1 MAGIF
6 TPPPLFLAFHLNST
20 WTGIGIGTKPGD
32 YQFPAFEYSGS
43 RYAGASFYVDY
54 MGYRGVNG
62 GFASPVL
69 NFSMAYS
76 PLDALATTPLG

>member
-1 MAGIF
+1 MAGLF
-6 TPPPLFLAFHLNST
+6 TPPPLFFAFHLNGT
-20 WTGIGIGTKPGD
+20 WTGVGIGTKPGD

-54 MGYRGVNG
+54 MGYRDASG

-69 NFSMAYS
+69 NFSMAYN
-76 PLDALATTPLG
+76 PLDVLHDYTS